1 MVPGFCPA
9 QDHEAAL
16 QANDSQDG
24 EDTSQDDKDTSQD
37 DEDTLCDHERILQVD
52 EVAGGGPGKACQ
64 DRFRKLGLI

>member
-24 EDTSQDDKDTSQD
+24 EDTSQDDKDT
-37 DEDTLCDHERILQVD
+37 LCDHERILQVD
-52 EVAGGGPGKACQ
+52 EVAGGGLGKACQ
-64 DRFRKLGLI
+64 DMFKKLDLI